1 MRDWVWCNE
10 SMVRVDTVLNSW
22 KAVREDTALAVEE
35 FPTEDFDY
43 RPVADVMSFREL
55 GRHILEA
62 GHALSGLLLAGTDN
76 FTGPGFRGLLDQHIA
91 ELPAHDT
98 PAELAAALRAEV
110 DSRCEQLSA
119 QTREFF
125 SGMITRF
132 DGQQVTRLEML
143 QTIKEHE
150 LTHRSQMFMYLRLK
164 GLVPATTRRR
174 LSKAKA

>member
-10 SMVRVDTVLNSW
+10 SMVRVDAVLSSW

-35 FPTEDFDY
+35 FPTGDFDY
-43 RPVADVMSFREL
+43 RPVPDVMSFREL
-55 GRHILEA
+55 GRHILQA
-62 GHALSGLLLAGTDN
+62 GHALTGLLLAGADN

-98 PAELAAALRAEV
+98 PAELAAVLRAMVE
-110 DSRCEQLSA
+110 SRCEQLAA
-119 QTREFF
+119 QTPEFF
-125 SGMITRF
+125 SGIITRF